1 MRPSLGSLGVIFD
14 VGQASR
20 ANQSKEWFL
29 SVIWSHL
36 ELILALYMLKIWVW
50 KILQLLK
57 KFTVTPEKHP
67 KVILTNRYGC
77 QTNFGSKIG
86 DFEPLGVNI
95 DPIYAQNLILKNF
108 TVTQK
113 FTVTQLLKKIYSYS
127 KNLQLLQISTQKL
140 L

>member
-1 MRPSLGSLGVIFD
+1 M
-14 VGQASR
+14 
-20 ANQSKEWFL
+20 
-29 SVIWSHL
+29 
-36 ELILALYMLKIWVW
+36 ALYMLKIWVW
-50 KILQLLK
+50 NILQLLK

-113 FTVTQLLKKIYSYS
+113 LQLHSYSKKFTVTQKIYSYS
-127 KNLQLLQISTQKL
+127 RKAPKRYFNPQVGAQDKF
-140 L
+140 

>member
-1 MRPSLGSLGVIFD
+1 M
-14 VGQASR
+14 
-20 ANQSKEWFL
+20 
-29 SVIWSHL
+29 
-36 ELILALYMLKIWVW
+36 ALYMLKIWVW

-108 TVTQK
+108 KVMQ
-113 FTVTQLLKKIYSYS
+113 KIYSYTVTQ
-127 KNLQLLQISTQKL
+127 KNLQLLKKSTVTPEKHQKDIL
-140 L
+140 NHR

>member
-1 MRPSLGSLGVIFD
+1 
-14 VGQASR
+14 
-20 ANQSKEWFL
+20 
-29 SVIWSHL
+29 
-36 ELILALYMLKIWVW
+36 MLKIWVW

-127 KNLQLLQISTQKL
+127 KNLQLLQKSTQKIF
-140 L
+140 